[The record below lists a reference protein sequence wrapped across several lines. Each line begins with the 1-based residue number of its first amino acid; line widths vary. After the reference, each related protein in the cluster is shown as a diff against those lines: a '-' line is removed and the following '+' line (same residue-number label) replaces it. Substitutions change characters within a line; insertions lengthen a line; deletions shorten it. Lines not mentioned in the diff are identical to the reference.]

1 MLIDQISIEHVTIFL
16 SKYISKSAVDMKSS
30 LDVDRYQPK
39 QSIHAKKPNQIST
52 ELQLCVIKCNDTG
65 GKVLSC

>member
-30 LDVDRYQPK
+30 PDVDINPSNPCMQR
-39 QSIHAKKPNQIST
+39 N
-52 ELQLCVIKCNDTG
+52 LIK
-65 GKVLSC
+65 